1 MRKKITKAAVEAL
14 EPGAGWL
21 WDVEVKGFG
30 VRRQYKAAVYA
41 LKTPI
46 NGRDRWMT
54 IGKHGSPWTPDMARR
69 EAIRLLASVHAG
81 NDVATIRDR
90 KSREPTVA
98 AVLDRYRREYVAAH
112 NSPSTAKEIER
123 HIERDIKPALGSI
136 RISDLTRADIVTWHA
151 TYADRPYGGN
161 RALAYLRKAL
171 SLAAKE
177 WGLRP
182 DNPALGVQ
190 LFPEVERDEFFSA
203 DELSRIGKALTQLE
217 AECASPSAIRCTRL
231 LALTGMRLG
240 EVRQHEWDWLD
251 LDAGRTYLPD
261 AKAKGGARAVALGEP
276 VVAYLRSLDKIGPY
290 ICYGSNH
297 DTAPLSEGAFYNF
310 WRSLKSR
317 AGLRNARPHDF
328 RHTVGTLSGSNGT
341 AFQVRDLLGHRTLAM
356 TNRYVSRNTDP
367 LRTLASSV
375 SEQIAAAL
383 KPL

>member
-14 EPGAGWL
+14 QPGTGWL
-21 WDVEVKGFG
+21 WDTEVKGFG

-54 IGKHGSPWTPDMARR
+54 IGKHGSPWTADMARR

-90 KSREPTVA
+90 KSREPTVGK
-98 AVLDRYRREYVAAH
+98 VLDRYKREYVAAH
-112 NSPSTAKEIER
+112 NSPSTAKEIDR
-123 HIERDIKPALGSI
+123 HIERDLKPALGSI
-136 RISDLTRADIVTWHA
+136 RISDLTRADVVSWHA
-151 TYADRPYGGN
+151 GYADRPYSGN

-182 DNPALGVQ
+182 DNPALGIQ
-190 LFPEVERDEFFSA
+190 LFPEVERDRFFSP
-203 DELSRIGKALTQLE
+203 DELDRIGKALRDLE
-217 AECASPSAIRCTRL
+217 AEGYSPSAIRCTRL

-240 EVRQHEWDWLD
+240 EVRQHEWCWLD
-251 LDAGRTYLPD
+251 LPARRTMLPD
-261 AKAKGGARAVALGEP
+261 ASAKAGARVVALGD
-276 VVAYLRSLDKIGPY
+276 AAATYLEGLERVGPY
-290 ICYGSNH
+290 ICYGSDH
-297 DTAPLSEGAFYNF
+297 ETRFISEGAFYAF
-310 WRSLKSR
+310 WRELKKR
-317 AGLRNARPHDF
+317 AKLKNARPHDF
-328 RHTVGTLSGSNGT
+328 RHTIGTLSGANGT

-367 LRTLASSV
+367 LRTLANSV
-375 SEQIAAAL
+375 SGQIAAAF
-383 KPL
+383 KS